1 MVDPLTVAAVV
12 SGLNVVILAVLT
24 GVWVRNYREFR
35 TPLVLALVVFGLVLL
50 AENGVALYFFFSMKM
65 LYAAD
70 TTVQSAVAVL
80 RAMQLVALC
89 FLAWATLQ

>member
-1 MVDPLTVAAVV
+1 MVDPLHVATFV
-12 SGLNVVILAVLT
+12 SALNIAVLAALSA
-24 GVWVRNYREFR
+24 VWIRNYREFR

-50 AENGVALYFFFSMKM
+50 AENGVAIYFFFSMKM

-70 TTVQSAVAVL
+70 STVQSAVAVL
-80 RAMQLVALC
+80 RAMQLVALA

>member
-1 MVDPLTVAAVV
+1 MVDPLHVGTAFSALNIAV
-12 SGLNVVILAVLT
+12 LAVLT
-24 GVWVRNYREFR
+24 AVWIKNYREFR

-50 AENGVALYFFFSMKM
+50 LENGVAIYFFFSMKM

-70 TTVQSAVAVL
+70 STVQSAVAVL
-80 RAMQLVALC
+80 RAMQFVALA

>member
-1 MVDPLTVAAVV
+1 MVDPLNVATAV
-12 SGLNVVILAVLT
+12 SALNIAILLALT
-24 GVWVRNYREFR
+24 AVWVRNYREFR

-50 AENGVALYFFFSMKM
+50 AENGVAIYFFFSMKM

-70 TTVQSAVAVL
+70 STVQSAVAVL
-80 RAMQLVALC
+80 RGMQFVALA